1 MQWPKR
7 GSRRRR
13 VKSEERKSK
22 MCGKSAKV
30 QHHHQCKVVGS
41 KVSMMMMSRMTRGM
55 RWCNKSAAAITC
67 LVLVS
72 SIMGL
77 AGAVSRGGLQSE
89 DSAPPNKVQKCREG
103 CLDKVRD

>member
-1 MQWPKR
+1 MS
-7 GSRRRR
+7 G
-13 VKSEERKSK
+13 KSE
-22 MCGKSAKV
+22 KV
-30 QHHHQCKVVGS
+30 QRIGGQVFLIK
-41 KVSMMMMSRMTRGM
+41 M
-55 RWCNKSAAAITC
+55 RWCSKSVVAMITHLVLVSSIMH

-103 CLDKVRD
+103 CLDKVRGV

>member
-1 MQWPKR
+1 MQWPR
-7 GSRRRR
+7 RRRSRRRR

-41 KVSMMMMSRMTRGM
+41 KVSMMMSRMTRGM